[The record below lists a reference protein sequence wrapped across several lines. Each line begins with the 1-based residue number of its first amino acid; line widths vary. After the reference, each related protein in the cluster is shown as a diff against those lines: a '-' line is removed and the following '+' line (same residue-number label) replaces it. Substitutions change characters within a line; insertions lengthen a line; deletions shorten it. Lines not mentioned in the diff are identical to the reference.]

1 MSWSPYIDRWDEGG
15 YQAYRFHKRY
25 YTGITTYSM
34 PNSRIAP
41 RQNLG
46 TRVISQIPSS
56 RPEYLSWLA
65 AQRSQLSER
74 ERLWEAYLA
83 VQSPA
88 FESSDPIAPR
98 AHQEDEGV
106 PRWFIPSLA
115 TWVFIVD
122 LDRQV
127 LDVGHGLNFVLQ
139 DMPHI
144 DWAGIIEIRI
154 KAVKLGLLHRL
165 FPAKEGEVF
174 KPSANGQKQVKAG
187 RCEKRQPE
195 NPVISVGG
203 SQQYTRRIVA
213 PKSLADVPWR
223 RRHGPILRLLLFSL
237 WSSYIEI
244 PLITSLPQWDAED
257 APFQEIAFTI
267 LCLAAG
273 GKYVHT
279 LSTPSSLRM
288 ATNYDEVYPLV
299 SSEEEQE
306 RQPEHMSLAM
316 SGSCS
321 VDGSRAFPAGRMI
334 YWFDN
339 VLVVLT
345 TRLGRSQAVENGVDR
360 VVEYCR
366 ENCPASCVDAILMSI
381 QNVVLIR
388 ILANGA
394 VEHSA
399 RLPLFDITESLSF
412 ELEHCYRGP
421 GLNPQLRDESPD
433 TLEREKIEPHD
444 LSQAHE
450 PSIQSYRFRVKG
462 KDKST
467 FCALTHILDAAA
479 RRRMCPLAR
488 AREGIFPTEIYIQ
501 ILRHVNDPETRASC
515 LDVCRTF
522 RDYCQAHLLFSA
534 NTTLE
539 SSRDV
544 EACTQPGHIP
554 KHGFTLRCRTV
565 SEGTRKLQVDFESR
579 RKDEE
584 SNYPFD
590 GKPPSWTVAVGAG
603 PGRRILLNDLQ
614 FRFTLNPHCGRDSV
628 EGMRHLVAR
637 DQGGDRHWCRVPGC
651 PAEVNDPSN
660 LGGHYRNAH
669 MYGDAPIRGKKR
681 EWLSVERAKELGL
694 ERYDTRSRAT

>member
-1 MSWSPYIDRWDEGG
+1 ML
-15 YQAYRFHKRY
+15 
-25 YTGITTYSM
+25 
-34 PNSRIAP
+34 NSRIAS

-46 TRVISQIPSS
+46 TRLISQIPSS
-56 RPEYLSWLA
+56 RPEYISWLA

-74 ERLWEAYLA
+74 ERLWEENLA
-83 VQSPA
+83 VQPSA
-88 FESSDPIAPR
+88 FESRDPMAPR
-98 AHQEDEGV
+98 AHHEDEGL

-127 LDVGHGLNFVLQ
+127 LDVGHGLNFALE

-154 KAVKLGLLHRL
+154 KAAKLGLLHGL
-165 FPAKEGEVF
+165 FPAKCGKVS
-174 KPSANGQKQVKAG
+174 KRLADGQEQVKAG
-187 RCEKRQPE
+187 MCEERKPE
-195 NPVISVGG
+195 NPVLSVGG
-203 SQQYTRRIVA
+203 SQQFTRRIVA

-223 RRHGPILRLLLFSL
+223 RRHGPLLRLLLFSV

-244 PLITSLPQWDAED
+244 SLITSLPQWDAED

-273 GKYVHT
+273 GKFVHT
-279 LSTPSSLRM
+279 LSTPTSPTSMLHI
-288 ATNYDEVYPLV
+288 TYDYDTVHALV
-299 SSEEEQE
+299 SSEEDQE
-306 RQPEHMSLAM
+306 RQPEPMSLAM
-316 SGSCS
+316 SGSCL
-321 VDGSRAFPAGRMI
+321 VDGSPAFPAGRMI
-334 YWFDN
+334 YWFGN

-345 TRLGRSQAVENGVDR
+345 TRLDRSRAVENGVGR
-360 VVEYCR
+360 VVGYCR
-366 ENCPASCVDAILMSI
+366 ENCPASCVDAVLMSI
-381 QNVVLIR
+381 QSVVLIR
-388 ILANGA
+388 VLANCD

-399 RLPLFDITESLSF
+399 PLPLFDITESLSS

-421 GLNPQLRDESPD
+421 GVITQLRDERTD
-433 TLEREKIEPHD
+433 TTEREKIESHD
-444 LSQAHE
+444 ISQATE

-501 ILRHVNDPETRASC
+501 ILRHVKDPETRVSC

-522 RDYCQAHLLFSA
+522 RHYCQAHLLFSA

-554 KHGFTLRCRTV
+554 KHGFTLRCHSV
-565 SEGTRKLQVDFESR
+565 GEGTRTLQVDFESR
-579 RKDEE
+579 RRDEE
-584 SNYPFD
+584 SKYPFD
-590 GKPPSWTVAVGAG
+590 GRPPSCTVAVGARRG
-603 PGRRILLNDLQ
+603 SRILLNDPQ
-614 FRFTLNPHCGRDSV
+614 FRFTLNPHFGRESV
-628 EGMRHLVAR
+628 EGMRHLVAKN
-637 DQGGDRHWCRVPGC
+637 QGGDRHWCRVPGC
-651 PAEVNDPSN
+651 PAETNDPSN
-660 LGGHYRNAH
+660 LGAHYRNVH
-669 MYGDAPIRGKKR
+669 MYGDAPILGKKR

-694 ERYDTRSRAT
+694 ECYDTRSRAT